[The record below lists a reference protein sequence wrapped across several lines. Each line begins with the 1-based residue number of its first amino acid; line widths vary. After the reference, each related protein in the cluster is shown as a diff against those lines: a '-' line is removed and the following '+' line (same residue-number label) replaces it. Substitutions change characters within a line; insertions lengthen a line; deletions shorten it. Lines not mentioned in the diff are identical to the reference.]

1 MPQFRYR
8 ARDREGKVVQGTI
21 DSASEAIVASKI
33 LEMGYYPVE
42 IKSVERGTGRKFW
55 SPGRKVPVSEIVVFY
70 RQLAT
75 MHDAGLPLIY
85 SLVTLAEG
93 TNNRHF
99 RDVINAIRAEVE
111 GGETFSGALE
121 THADVFDEVGVNMI
135 RVGEASGNLS
145 EVLERLAE
153 YGEKAAELKSR
164 VRNALAYPLVL
175 TVVAVGVVVFS
186 LIVVMPR
193 FASIFARLKAPLPL
207 PTKILMAISDI
218 VNNQGWTLL
227 AGLVVFLVL
236 FRVLI
241 NTNRGRWL
249 WDGFL
254 FRIPVFGQLR
264 LKNLTARFAR
274 NFGTLIESGVD
285 ILYSFEVCE
294 RTLGSVRLS
303 TALVTTRE
311 GVREGESIAP
321 VLEEQEAFPPLLPR
335 MIGVGE
341 ETGRLGQM
349 LYRVAGYYELELEV
363 AIKRLTTLLEP
374 VLVVIMACVVAFVA
388 AATLLPL
395 FNMIKYM
402 R

>member
-21 DSASEAIVASKI
+21 DSASEAVVATKI

-55 SPGRKVPVSEIVVFY
+55 SPGRRIPVSEIVVFY

-85 SLVTLAEG
+85 SLVTLADG
-93 TNNRHF
+93 TTNRHF
-99 RDVINAIRAEVE
+99 RDVVNAIRADVE

-121 THADVFDEVGVNMI
+121 IHADVFDEVGVNMI
-135 RVGEASGNLS
+135 RVGETSGNLS

-153 YGEKAAELKSR
+153 YGERAAELRSR
-164 VRNALAYPLVL
+164 VKNALAYPLVL
-175 TVVAVGVVVFS
+175 SVVATGVVGFS
-186 LIVVMPR
+186 LVVVMPR
-193 FASIFARLKAPLPL
+193 FASIFTRLKAPLPL
-207 PTKILMAISDI
+207 PTKMLMALSD
-218 VNNQGWTLL
+218 VVKHQGWTIL
-227 AGLVVFLVL
+227 AGLVVLLVL
-236 FRVLI
+236 FRLLI
-241 NTNRGRWL
+241 NTNRGRWV

-254 FRIPVFGQLR
+254 FRIPVFGELR

-285 ILYSFEVCE
+285 ILYAFEVCE
-294 RTLGSVRLS
+294 RTLGSVRFS
-303 TALVTTRE
+303 RALEITRE
-311 GVREGESIAP
+311 RVREGESIAP
-321 VLEEQEAFPPLLPR
+321 VLEEQKVFPPLLTR

-341 ETGRLGQM
+341 ETGRLGQL
-349 LYRVAGYYELELEV
+349 LYRVAGYYELEVEV
-363 AIKRLTTLLEP
+363 AVKRLTTLLEP
-374 VLVVIMACVVAFVA
+374 MLVVVMAGVVAFIA

-395 FNMIKYM
+395 FNMVKYM

>member
-21 DSASEAIVASKI
+21 DSASEAVVATKI

-42 IKSVERGTGRKFW
+42 IKSVERGTGRKLW
-55 SPGRKVPVSEIVVFY
+55 SPGRRVPVSEIVVFY

-85 SLVTLAEG
+85 SLVTLADG
-93 TNNRHF
+93 TTNRHF
-99 RDVINAIRAEVE
+99 RDVVNAIRADVE

-135 RVGEASGNLS
+135 RVGETSGNLS

-153 YGEKAAELKSR
+153 YGERAAELRSR
-164 VRNALAYPLVL
+164 VKNALAYPLVL
-175 TVVAVGVVVFS
+175 SVVATGVVGFS
-186 LIVVMPR
+186 LVVVMPR
-193 FASIFARLKAPLPL
+193 FASIFTRLKAPLPL
-207 PTKILMAISDI
+207 PTKMLMALSD
-218 VNNQGWTLL
+218 VVKHQGWTIL
-227 AGLVVFLVL
+227 AGLVVLLVL
-236 FRVLI
+236 FRLLI
-241 NTNRGRWL
+241 NTKRGRWV

-254 FRIPVFGQLR
+254 FRIPVFGELR

-285 ILYSFEVCE
+285 ILYAFEVCE
-294 RTLGSVRLS
+294 RTLGSVRLTS
-303 TALVTTRE
+303 AIETTRE
-311 GVREGESIAP
+311 RVREGESIAP
-321 VLEEQEAFPPLLPR
+321 VLEEQKVFPPLLTR

-341 ETGRLGQM
+341 ETGRLGQL

-363 AIKRLTTLLEP
+363 AVKRLTTLLEP
-374 VLVVIMACVVAFVA
+374 MLVVVMAGVVAFIA

-395 FNMIKYM
+395 FNMVKYM